1 MMDNYAMYLRKSRKD
16 SEMEAQ
22 GIDTLQRHETILTA
36 YAVSHGLT
44 IGEIYR
50 EVVSGDSIESRPEMQ
65 RLLDDVRYGKWR
77 GLLVME
83 VERLAR
89 GDTKDQGTV
98 AEAFKYS
105 ETLII
110 TPQRIFDPNNEADEE
125 YFEFGLFMSRR
136 EYQTIKRR
144 MQAGIRQSTLEGN
157 YLSPVPPYGYDI
169 IDHGRRNRTLAPNEN
184 QAPVVKM
191 VFEWYTNDMLSTCQ
205 ITRKLTEMQIPTAKG
220 LSNWST
226 YSVGH
231 ILINPVYIGKVTLGK
246 YKQKTEFVDG
256 QYKKVNRKSNEGEY
270 ILADGKHPPLIDMDT
285 WNAAQARH
293 TKIPRVKRD
302 NTLKNPLAGLLYCAE
317 CGKAMHHK
325 ITANPYGR
333 YARYI
338 HRIGTDCP
346 NIHGTASARE
356 VVQAVCAALEQNIA
370 DYEIRLE
377 SPQESREAKEIISSL
392 ERRLEALMAKKKK
405 LLIFF
410 EDDLY
415 TAEEFKERK
424 ADIQAQIDSVEASI
438 AEAKEKENQ
447 VIDFQ
452 ETATRLSCA
461 LSALSDDSVSAKAK
475 NDLLKQIVKRID
487 YSRKTCKEPFEIDI
501 ELL

>member
-1 MMDNYAMYLRKSRKD
+1 MEYCIYLRKSRKD
-16 SEMEAQ
+16 NDMEAQ
-22 GIDTLQRHETILTA
+22 GIDTLARHETILTG
-36 YAVSHGLT
+36 YAESHGLA

-65 RLLDDVRYGKWR
+65 RLLHDVRQNRWR
-77 GLLVME
+77 GVLVME

-105 ETLII
+105 ETLIV
-110 TPQRIFDPNNEADEE
+110 TPSRIFDPNNEADEE

-157 YLSPVPPYGYDI
+157 YLYPVPPYGYDI
-169 IDHGRRNRTLAPNEN
+169 VNNGRRNRTLAPNPE
-184 QAPVVKM
+184 QARVVKM
-191 VFEWYTNDMLSTCQ
+191 VFDWYTKDMLSTCQ
-205 ITRKLTEMQIPTAKG
+205 ITKKLTAMKIPTAKG
-220 LSNWST
+220 LFNWSI

-231 ILINPVYIGKVTLGK
+231 ILMNPVYIGKVTLGK

-256 QYKKVNRKSNEGEY
+256 QYKKVNKKSSAGEY
-270 ILADGKHPPLIDMDT
+270 ILADGKHPPLIDTDT
-285 WNAAQARH
+285 WNAAQARRSKVPR
-293 TKIPRVKRD
+293 TKQD
-302 NTLKNPLAGLLYCAE
+302 NELKNPLAGLLYCAE

-325 ITANPYGR
+325 ITVNPYGR

-346 NIHGTASARE
+346 NIHGTVS
-356 VVQAVCAALEQNIA
+356 ALEVISVVCGALRQNII

-377 SPQESREAKEIISSL
+377 SPQEASDGTEIISAMERKL
-392 ERRLEALMAKKKK
+392 ENLKAKKKK
-405 LLIFF
+405 LFIFL

-415 TAEEFKERK
+415 TESEFLERK
-424 ADIQAQIDSVEASI
+424 AEIQQQIDSVEASI
-438 AEAKEKENQ
+438 ATEREKAET
-447 VIDFQ
+447 VVDYQ
-452 ETATRLSCA
+452 ERIIRLSNA
-461 LSALSDDSVSAKAK
+461 LSALSDNGISAKIK
-475 NDLLKQIVKRID
+475 NDLLKQIVKRIS